1 MADAPPQD
9 QDLRIRTILE
19 RYFHAVDRRD
29 FELLGT
35 CFTDDVDFEFN
46 LETKIEVKGR
56 DALVA
61 RFMGMNKPH
70 ASSHSMSNTG
80 ITVTGNTARSTTFAV
95 VHAVMAPGPDARVL
109 IRGLRYD
116 DEFVYGTDGWRI
128 RRRRHNPLWQYEAK
142 TVTPGA

>member
-1 MADAPPQD
+1 MADAPTAD

-29 FELLGT
+29 FDLLGT

-56 DALVA
+56 DALIA
-61 RFMGMNKPH
+61 RFMGMNKPY

-80 ITVTGNTARSTTFAV
+80 IIVSGNIASSVTFAV
-95 VHAVMAPGPDARVL
+95 VHSVLAAGPDARVL

-116 DEFVYGTDGWRI
+116 DDFVYGAQGWQI
-128 RRRRHNPLWQYEAK
+128 ARRKHNPLWQYEAK
-142 TVTPGA
+142 TVKPGV